1 MKGLWFQASNWTC
14 FCMFLRAIR
23 DFKMEELNDNV
34 WGLGDNFQSSVTD
47 DMEEGCR
54 HGGVM
59 KVRP

>member
-1 MKGLWFQASNWTC
+1 
-14 FCMFLRAIR
+14 MFLRAIR